1 MKIEFGYSACLE
13 GVRSTLD
20 RGGDRSPSF
29 PCKMQKKLA
38 IFGGSNRNSQPGRFG
53 KATTFSMLSTRGGIF
68 GRASGK
74 NYLCRPIFCK
84 RRMSSKWGDV
94 GLPPRKY
101 IRMWKIAKSEI
112 ARIMRGFTLEISQE
126 VYKKCDLASG
136 APGHRCT
143 TSKKISV
150 WLSLWITPPVRG
162 IVFMRNLAWW
172 IAVVSIVA
180 QDDFSCITT
189 GSLIHTTLWWSLVS
203 PHPEFSYIAWKW

>member
-1 MKIEFGYSACLE
+1 MFRLLLTGETTDPL
-13 GVRSTLD
+13 
-20 RGGDRSPSF
+20 PSRVK
-29 PCKMQKKLA
+29 CKKKLA
-38 IFGGSNRNSQPGRFG
+38 TFGGSNRNSQPGRFG
-53 KATTFSMLSTRGGIF
+53 KATTFGMLSTRGGIF

-143 TSKKISV
+143 TSKMIF
-150 WLSLWITPPVRG
+150 G
-162 IVFMRNLAWW
+162 LA
-172 IAVVSIVA
+172 
-180 QDDFSCITT
+180 FSMD
-189 GSLIHTTLWWSLVS
+189 HS
-203 PHPEFSYIAWKW
+203 PRERHRFYEEFGMMNSSS